1 MAKILEEMHF
11 EKMHGASNDFI
22 FLDVNLYLKFVEIS
36 FAKSSAKVTNKTLF
50 LREFVKNIC
59 HRSQGVGADGVVF
72 FQYPQKSTKIAKKS
86 NYKSV
91 IQILIVNSDGSFAA
105 TCGNALR
112 CLGLKLM
119 RDKLWS
125 GLEKL
130 KIERIHPSIFN
141 FKTSELNKD
150 EEFISD
156 QSPFAVLISGN
167 YTKKLDQALI
177 SVAMGSERN
186 VFLTP
191 LVENSL
197 IHFGNDIDFLTPV
210 FVQLSNPH
218 WVFISSRFN
227 HFSDKQFEEFGQLA
241 QGELRKKVLGEQVP
255 LANIGML
262 SMSDKNN
269 LENCTEKNIF
279 AKNTEKSTQLA
290 AQNWNLHVYE
300 RGAGLTACCGSGAT
314 AARIVLE
321 FSERIAKDLSHVYFK
336 MPGGIVS
343 IENKVIENE
352 EQRILSGEAQFV
364 YQGLGKLTSFSK

>member
-1 MAKILEEMHF
+1 MAKVLEEMYF

-36 FAKSSAKVTNKTLF
+36 FAKSNAKVTNKTLF

-72 FQYPQKSTKIAKKS
+72 FQYQQKSKSLAKKH
-86 NYKSV
+86 NNKSA

-119 RDKLWS
+119 RDKLWN

-130 KIERIHPSIFN
+130 KIDRIHPDIFA
-141 FKTSELNKD
+141 FKIKEIDKD
-150 EEFISD
+150 EEFMSEK
-156 QSPFAVLISGN
+156 SPFAVLISGK
-167 YTKKLDQALI
+167 YTKKPDLALI
-177 SVAMGSERN
+177 SVAMGVEKK

-197 IHFGNDIDFLTPV
+197 IHFGSDIEFLTPI

-218 WVFISSRFN
+218 WVFISLRFN
-227 HFSDKQFEEFGQLA
+227 HFSLKQFEEFGQLA
-241 QGELRKKVLGEQVP
+241 QAELRRKVLGESVP

-262 SMSDKNN
+262 ALSDKNN
-269 LENCTEKNIF
+269 LDNYIERNIF
-279 AKNTEKSTQLA
+279 PKNPEKKNQQT

-321 FSERIAKDLSHVYFK
+321 FSERIPKALSHVYFK
-336 MPGGIVS
+336 MPGGTVS
-343 IENKVIENE
+343 IENEVIENE
-352 EQRILSGEAQFV
+352 EQRVLSGEAQFV
-364 YQGLGKLTSFSK
+364 FQGLAKLTSFSK